1 MLRFLLR
8 TKRFTPHSSDGDI
21 GDIKDF
27 LFDDET
33 WTVRYMVVH
42 TGPWLFGKNVLI
54 SPFAFTEVD
63 WENNKIQ
70 TSLTQEQIKNSPDMD
85 SEKPVSRK
93 KETEYLNYYGYPLYW
108 GGPGLWGTAAYPTAV
123 TMLTKEEEKKEEQKR
138 ESEETG
144 GETHLRSA
152 EEVQGYRIHALN
164 DRVGHVEEFLVEED
178 SWRIRYMVVETR
190 NVLPGRNVILSPE
203 WIREIDWGTREVT
216 VDLLAETI
224 QNSPE
229 VDLETPITRDEEE
242 TLFNYY
248 EFPRYW

>member
-1 MLRFLLR
+1 MLRFLLQ
-8 TKRFTPHSSDGDI
+8 TKNFTLHASDGEI

-27 LFDDET
+27 FFDDET

-42 TGPWLFGKNVLI
+42 TGSWLFGKEVLI
-54 SPFAFTEVD
+54 SPFAFNEVD
-63 WENNKIQ
+63 WEKKIIQ
-70 TSLTQEQIKNSPDMD
+70 TALTQEQIKNSPDID
-85 SEKPVSRK
+85 SEKPVSRQ

-123 TMLTKEEEKKEEQKR
+123 TVLSKEEEKKV
-138 ESEETG
+138 SEESS
-144 GETHLRSA
+144 GEAHLRSVN
-152 EEVQGYRIHALN
+152 EVKGYHIHALN
-164 DRVGHVEEFLVEED
+164 NRVGHVEEFLIEED
-178 SWRIRYMVVETR
+178 SWRIRYIVVETR
-190 NVLPGRNVILSPE
+190 NLLPGRNVILSPE
-203 WIREIDWGTREVT
+203 WIREIYWGKSEVT

-229 VDLETPITRDEEE
+229 VDLETPVTREEEE